1 MKIGILSSAV
11 PFRRGGSETLTRALH
26 AKLCEYGHQALLVRI
41 PFRWE
46 PPEKILEHML
56 ACRLLRMPGVARV
69 VALNFP
75 AFYVPHEDKI
85 VWLLHQFRHAYDLW
99 KTPYQGLPDSQEGR
113 EVRDFIV
120 RADNS
125 YLAEA
130 SRIFTGSQV
139 ASARL
144 KNFNGFDSDVLH
156 PPLAYDHRFS
166 CIEYGDYIFA
176 PIDINEAGRQLLL
189 VQSMAYCRSGVK
201 LLLAGKSES
210 KANAGAIKVAISKG
224 RLENRVTFLDRFIS
238 EEEKTDWLARG
249 LACAY
254 IPYDEDSYGYVTL
267 ESFLSKKAVITCQ
280 DSGGIRELVKDK
292 VTGRV
297 VDSHP
302 RALAEAMDSLY
313 YDRAEAR
320 QMGEAGYDLA
330 KTLDRSWDRVIRV
343 LTA

>member
-1 MKIGILSSAV
+1 MKIGILISTV
-11 PFRRGGSETLTRALH
+11 PFVRGGAEILIRALH
-26 AKLCEYGHQALLVRI
+26 AKLREYGHQALLVRI

-46 PPEKILEHML
+46 PPQKILEHML

-85 VWLLHQFRHAYDLW
+85 VWMLHQFRPAYDLW
-99 KTPYQGLPDSQEGR
+99 KTPYQGLSDSPEGQ

-130 SRIFTGSQV
+130 SRIFANSEVT
-139 ASARL
+139 SARL
-144 KNFNGFDSDVLH
+144 KHFNGFDSDVLH
-156 PPLAYDHRFS
+156 PPLPYDHQFS

-176 PIDINEAGRQLLL
+176 PGNINEAERQLLL

-210 KANAGAIKVAISKG
+210 KANSDAIKVAISKG
-224 RLENRVTFLDRFIS
+224 RLEDRVTFLDRFIS
-238 EEEKTDWLARG
+238 EEEKVDWFGRA

-267 ESFLSKKAVITCQ
+267 ESLLSKKALITCN

-297 VDSHP
+297 VDASP
-302 RALAEAMDSLY
+302 RALAEAMDGLY

-320 QMGEAGYDLA
+320 QMGEAGYGLV
-330 KTLDRSWDRVIRV
+330 KTLDINWDHVVRV